1 MARRPGSGLPA
12 VPGPGAGGR
21 GCGSSCPGRCGR
33 RRSPGR
39 GRCSARRGLLSTP
52 RLGYCSLVSRRD
64 LIERVLAGLPASSD
78 SVALPDHPLLL
89 QGPDVLASVR
99 NVLTAYFILD
109 RPTHRLPIKVLS
121 NVVLSRLAL
130 PRETNFV
137 LVLGEGAD
145 IRDNDTEAFE
155 EVVEM
160 SGNRS
165 PRTPAGRMNESR
177 GAELME
183 LLRRPHD
190 ERFARAWA
198 STARRR
204 ESHHEI
210 AGDPTSL
217 RTPEIRRARTR
228 YMDFDN
234 GSFILPSPGGADLPS
249 NCKKGANSGQAF
261 SHSRPVTLLP
271 LAGEHT
277 CSQSASI
284 EVARGP
290 VFR

>member
-1 MARRPGSGLPA
+1 
-12 VPGPGAGGR
+12 
-21 GCGSSCPGRCGR
+21 
-33 RRSPGR
+33 
-39 GRCSARRGLLSTP
+39 
-52 RLGYCSLVSRRD
+52 LGYCSLVSRRD

-109 RPTHRLPIKVLS
+109 RPTRRLPIKILS

-137 LVLGEGAD
+137 LMLGEGAD

-165 PRTPAGRMNESR
+165 SRTPAGRMNESR

-217 RTPEIRRARTR
+217 RTPEIRPTRTR
-228 YMDFDN
+228 YMDFEN
-234 GSFILPSPGGADLPS
+234 GSFILPSPGPESSIRPRELLNRATHVAVRTDYWLDL
-249 NCKKGANSGQAF
+249 GVSGI
-261 SHSRPVTLLP
+261 
-271 LAGEHT
+271 G
-277 CSQSASI
+277 
-284 EVARGP
+284 EVAQLVRSDRAHLALHENLIPLPTGRRQFDILKP
-290 VFR
+290 FRAAAFAGFATKVGYLNAL